1 MAWIELHQTLPTNKK
16 TVRLKNL
23 LRIKTPQAVGHLCI
37 LWLWAL
43 DNAPDGDLSGF
54 SPEEIAEFSC
64 WQGKN
69 PGDFVG
75 ALVQAGFIDSDMMI
89 HDWYEYAGKLLDQ
102 RKAQSEYKKRQYA
115 LYNDMRLI
123 KAVRARDGNVCQYCG
138 KTVNWDDRRGVNGGT
153 YDHVD
158 PDGGNAIENV
168 VVCCRSC
175 NSKKSGRTPEEA
187 KMPFIYGGYT
197 VKPAEET
204 VEIRQIYGRNTAD
217 NSTITVPNPTV
228 PYQTVHNSTV
238 PPNGGTPPIPPAS
251 GGRGA
256 GKATAEPQQAHFDE
270 FWAMY
275 PKKVG
280 KEAARKAWNRLKPDK
295 DLRERIA
302 VAVATAQG
310 SQQWN
315 RENGRFVPNPA
326 TWLNQG
332 RWDDEYTPA
341 TPEPPRM
348 GAAQK
353 PNTLGV
359 LAQIIAEEEGAE
371 HE

>member
-54 SPEEIAEFSC
+54 STEEIAEVAC
-64 WQGKN
+64 WTGKN
-69 PGDFVG
+69 HGDFVG
-75 ALVQAGFIDSDMMI
+75 ALVQAGFIDSDMRL
-89 HDWYEYAGKLLDQ
+89 HDWYDYAGKLVDK
-102 RKAQSEYKKRQYA
+102 RKQNAER
-115 LYNDMRLI
+115 MR
-123 KAVRARDGNVCQYCG
+123 RARATNVQR
-138 KTVNWDDRRGVNGGT
+138 TDDERAG
-153 YDHVD
+153 
-158 PDGGNAIENV
+158 A
-168 VVCCRSC
+168 
-175 NSKKSGRTPEEA
+175 
-187 KMPFIYGGYT
+187 
-197 VKPAEET
+197 
-204 VEIRQIYGRNTAD
+204 
-217 NSTITVPNPTV
+217 TVPYPTV

-251 GGRGA
+251 GGSGA
-256 GKATAEPQQAHFDE
+256 GKPPAEPQQSHFDE
-270 FWAMY
+270 FWASY

-280 KEAARKAWNRLKPDK
+280 KEAARKAWNRIKPDK
-295 DLRERIA
+295 ALRERIA
-302 VAVATAQG
+302 AAIATAKE

-315 RENGRFVPNPA
+315 RENGRFIPNPA

-341 TPEPPRM
+341 TPEPPRA
-348 GAAQK
+348 GTASK

>member
-54 SPEEIAEFSC
+54 STEEIAEVAC
-64 WQGKN
+64 WTGKN
-69 PGDFVG
+69 HGDFVG
-75 ALVQAGFIDSDMMI
+75 ALIQAGFIDSDMML
-89 HDWYEYAGKLLDQ
+89 HDWEDYAGRLLEQ
-102 RKAQSEYKKRQYA
+102 RSIQREQSRIRQQRRRE
-115 LYNDMRLI
+115 RL
-123 KAVRARDGNVCQYCG
+123 KDGNALVTG
-138 KTVNWDDRRGVNGGT
+138 DESVT
-153 YDHVD
+153 
-158 PDGGNAIENV
+158 NAGIT
-168 VVCCRSC
+168 
-175 NSKKSGRTPEEA
+175 NSP
-187 KMPFIYGGYT
+187 Y
-197 VKPAEET
+197 
-204 VEIRQIYGRNTAD
+204 
-217 NSTITVPNPTV
+217 PTV
-228 PYQTVHNSTV
+228 PYQTVYNSTV
-238 PPNGGTPPIPPAS
+238 PPNGSTPPIPPAS
-251 GGRGA
+251 GGSGA
-256 GKATAEPQQAHFDE
+256 GKPPAEPQQSHFDE
-270 FWAMY
+270 FWASY

-295 DLRERIA
+295 ALRERIA
-302 VAVATAQG
+302 AAVATAKE

-315 RENGRFVPNPA
+315 RENGRFIPNPA

-341 TPEPPRM
+341 TPEPPRA
-348 GAAQK
+348 GTPSK

>member
-1 MAWIELHQTLPTNKK
+1 MLVAWIELHQTLPTNKK

-54 SPEEIAEFSC
+54 STEEIAEVAC
-64 WQGKN
+64 WTGKN
-69 PGDFVG
+69 HGDFVG
-75 ALVQAGFIDSDMMI
+75 ALVQAGFIDSDMRL
-89 HDWYEYAGKLLDQ
+89 HDWYDYAGKLVDK
-102 RKAQSEYKKRQYA
+102 RKQNAER
-115 LYNDMRLI
+115 MR
-123 KAVRARDGNVCQYCG
+123 RARATNVQR
-138 KTVNWDDRRGVNGGT
+138 TDDERAG
-153 YDHVD
+153 
-158 PDGGNAIENV
+158 A
-168 VVCCRSC
+168 
-175 NSKKSGRTPEEA
+175 
-187 KMPFIYGGYT
+187 
-197 VKPAEET
+197 
-204 VEIRQIYGRNTAD
+204 
-217 NSTITVPNPTV
+217 TVPYPTV

-238 PPNGGTPPIPPAS
+238 PPNGSTPPIPPAS
-251 GGRGA
+251 GGSGA
-256 GKATAEPQQAHFDE
+256 GKPPAEPQQSHFDE
-270 FWAMY
+270 FWASY

-295 DLRERIA
+295 ALRERIA
-302 VAVATAQG
+302 AAVATAKE

-315 RENGRFVPNPA
+315 RENGRFIPNPA

-341 TPEPPRM
+341 TPEPPRA
-348 GAAQK
+348 GTPSK